1 MNKMKIINNEKEVEV
16 LFKILKGGDV
26 FEWAGNF
33 YIKTTGEEAV
43 RLDDGELDCFV
54 SDFKV
59 HPVEA
64 ILTIS

>member
-1 MNKMKIINNEKEVEV
+1 MKIINNEKPVEV
-16 LFKILKGGDV
+16 LFGTLKGGDV
-26 FEWAGNF
+26 FEWAGDY

-43 RLDDGELDCFV
+43 RLDDGDMDRFA

-59 HPVEA
+59 RPVEA